1 MRVVSPSMAGF
12 GILPPLRGSPR
23 AHDPPS
29 HTRTH
34 AKTMTGSPRAHDPP
48 LKDFAGRGES
58 AGTAGERLRSVMH
71 GARRRVHA
79 AAWRSFAVSP

>member
-1 MRVVSPSMAGF
+1 MRVASPSMAGF
-12 GILPPLRGSPR
+12 GILPPLR
-23 AHDPPS
+23 
-29 HTRTH
+29 
-34 AKTMTGSPRAHDPP
+34 GSPRAHDPP

>member
-23 AHDPPS
+23 AHDPP
-29 HTRTH
+29 
-34 AKTMTGSPRAHDPP
+34 

-58 AGTAGERLRSVMH
+58 AGTAGERLPVFLRFALAVLCLC
-71 GARRRVHA
+71 GANSANV
-79 AAWRSFAVSP
+79 PT